1 MPGSRLPIGDFLVE
15 LGKVPVKAY
24 RFKRNG

>member
-1 MPGSRLPIGDFLVE
+1 MADSRLPIGDFLVE

-24 RFKRNG
+24 RFKQNG